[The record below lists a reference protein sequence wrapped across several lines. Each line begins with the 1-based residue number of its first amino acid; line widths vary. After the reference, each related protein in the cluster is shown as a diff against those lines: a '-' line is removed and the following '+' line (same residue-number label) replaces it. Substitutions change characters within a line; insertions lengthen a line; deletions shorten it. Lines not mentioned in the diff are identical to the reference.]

1 MEVLKKLETDFTQ
14 ALKDKNDLVVLVLR
28 QLKSVVSN
36 AEIAKK
42 REELSEE
49 QKDNMLAFDY
59 YQSNVVNGE
68 QKILEWK
75 KYLSG
80 RETKKTITK
89 KIK

>member
-1 MEVLKKLETDFTQ
+1 MTYPHIREKVNK
-14 ALKDKNDLVVLVLR
+14 R
-28 QLKSVVSN
+28 
-36 AEIAKK
+36 

-80 RETKKTITK
+80 RETKKTTTK
-89 KIK
+89 KFK